1 MTRLYPQD
9 DFLARI
15 RILSPAEGGRRT
27 PVVNGIRWD
36 FAYAEDGE
44 KPQLSAIWPDF
55 CDSSGNSLASDA
67 PLPTGTALLAR
78 MWIVFAAMRVYH
90 RTRLHTARLRFL
102 LPRRRAPR
110 RRRAGY
116 PPDRSANLTRL
127 QKSLVWLKHQPTHD
141 IP

>member
-27 PVVNGIRWD
+27 PVINGIRWD

-55 CDSSGNSLASDA
+55 CDASGNSLASDA

-78 MWIVFAAMRVYH
+78 MWIVFATMRVYH
-90 RTRLHTARLRFL
+90 C
-102 LPRRRAPR
+102 
-110 RRRAGY
+110 
-116 PPDRSANLTRL
+116 TRL
-127 QKSLVWLKHQPTHD
+127 QPGCAFYCHEGARRVAVGRVIRLTGLQT
-141 IP
+141 